1 MLLRETLKPWA
12 MDNKYLTLQTIYEI
26 VKNDAHPTSSI
37 VYPNEVIVRQNFP
50 WDESVKYIDELCSE
64 DLVQI
69 VQHSPAV
76 IYLTDKGFQYMLSRK
91 LKRHNYSISA

>member
-1 MLLRETLKPWA
+1 MLRNDALKTLA

-64 DLVQI
+64 NLVEI
-69 VQHSPAV
+69 IQHSPAV
-76 IYLTDKGFQYMLSRK
+76 IYLTDKGFQYILSTKTRS
-91 LKRHNYSISA
+91 RHVA

>member
-1 MLLRETLKPWA
+1 MQTLKPWA
-12 MDNKYLTLQTIYEI
+12 MENKYLTLQTIYEI

-64 DLVQI
+64 HLVEVI
-69 VQHSPAV
+69 PHSPAV
-76 IYLTDKGFQYMLSRK
+76 IYLTDKGIQYILSRK
-91 LKRHNYSISA
+91 RKHVA